1 MTDAG
6 HEGAAPEARGGAPV
20 EDHPRLPRGLALC
33 FAAAL
38 LGACGA
44 GERFE
49 PPHVL
54 VVTIDTLRSDHLGCY
69 GYFRNTSPVLDELAA
84 RSMVFERCLTPVAQ
98 TLPTHTSLFT
108 GLYPYE
114 HGILANR
121 KGERV
126 YVPASGAQTFA
137 EAMARAGYETAA
149 FVAAE
154 PVKREGGL
162 AEGFETWWEPEG
174 TSVTADV
181 VIEQALA
188 WLERP
193 RARPVYLWVHVFDP
207 HALYQPPPP
216 YDRLFETGTE
226 QAAHLAARAFPERTR
241 SHQLTTE
248 AHNLYDGEIRFAD
261 EQLGRLFAHFAAT
274 GDFEDMLVAVTSDH
288 GEGLAQHDFTGHG
301 HIWLEQ
307 LSVPCI
313 LKAPGLG
320 PGRSAVLMSSVDIL
334 PTLVARVPGL
344 RARVRPWL
352 DQATG
357 RDVLVQEAP
366 VAPVFGQFPAN
377 RRVPG
382 SSIVDGK
389 WRLILE
395 NERAA
400 LFDLELD
407 PHELLDVAGDHPDVV
422 AALRAE
428 LAAAQARQRARG
440 AALGAGREAALPG
453 DRRAGL
459 EGLGYAGAEEDDE

>member
-1 MTDAG
+1 
-6 HEGAAPEARGGAPV
+6 
-20 EDHPRLPRGLALC
+20 
-33 FAAAL
+33 
-38 LGACGA
+38 
-44 GERFE
+44 
-49 PPHVL
+49 
-54 VVTIDTLRSDHLGCY
+54 
-69 GYFRNTSPVLDELAA
+69 
-84 RSMVFERCLTPVAQ
+84 
-98 TLPTHTSLFT
+98 
-108 GLYPYE
+108 
-114 HGILANR
+114 
-121 KGERV
+121 
-126 YVPASGAQTFA
+126 
-137 EAMARAGYETAA
+137 
-149 FVAAE
+149 
-154 PVKREGGL
+154 
-162 AEGFETWWEPEG
+162 
-174 TSVTADV
+174 
-181 VIEQALA
+181 
-188 WLERP
+188 
-193 RARPVYLWVHVFDP
+193 
-207 HALYQPPPP
+207 
-216 YDRLFETGTE
+216 
-226 QAAHLAARAFPERTR
+226 
-241 SHQLTTE
+241 
-248 AHNLYDGEIRFAD
+248 
-261 EQLGRLFAHFAAT
+261 
-274 GDFEDMLVAVTSDH
+274 
-288 GEGLAQHDFTGHG
+288 
-301 HIWLEQ
+301 
-307 LSVPCI
+307 
-313 LKAPGLG
+313 
-320 PGRSAVLMSSVDIL
+320 MSSVDIL